1 MAIKNFLVR
10 AAYNGAAYHGFQR
23 QSNALAVQ
31 QVIEEAI
38 EALTGQAVTI
48 NGCSRTDA
56 GVHAR
61 EYYFSFTI
69 ESGINC
75 RGIIAGLN
83 DKLPDDIAVLNCKE
97 VPKDFHARFMCR
109 GKEYEYIVH
118 NSCIKDPFYKD
129 TAYRSRIPIDEKLLD
144 KAAQAFVGEHDFRAF
159 CSADCEKENTVRKIY
174 WFRVRREGDMVV
186 FTVAGNGFL
195 YNMVRIMVGTLLY
208 INEGKIEADAI
219 EEIIRSRDR
228 TKAGITVPPQGLYL
242 NKVFYDEEGF
252 D

>member
-1 MAIKNFLVR
+1 MAMKNFLVR

-97 VPKDFHARFMCR
+97 VPEDFHARFMCR

-129 TAYRSRIPIDEKLLD
+129 TAYRLSLIHI
-144 KAAQAFVGEHDFRAF
+144 
-159 CSADCEKENTVRKIY
+159 
-174 WFRVRREGDMVV
+174 
-186 FTVAGNGFL
+186 
-195 YNMVRIMVGTLLY
+195 
-208 INEGKIEADAI
+208 
-219 EEIIRSRDR
+219 
-228 TKAGITVPPQGLYL
+228 
-242 NKVFYDEEGF
+242 
-252 D
+252 